1 MSEPI
6 VERLLGA
13 TTGAFETAIY
23 RLGQESALPANDYPH
38 AQIIET
44 LDGAICPLCRAVH
57 GMILDKSKPEYDRW
71 RLPSHINCRRILVDI
86 HRDEVDNEGNPTQGN
101 FNEPPDQLIS
111 QHGHFVLRPKKFAHL
126 RLPARPTGLDFIVK
140 RGEDGAANLVY
151 CRALAEGIL
160 RQTLRQASAGL
171 VTEAIAGVTPRV
183 AELHS
188 RILTQVA
195 QQGAN
200 RQLWDD
206 LGSQYLRHAGDWGR
220 QVVITQEQY
229 QALPAQILAN
239 LSDTAVLTQTS
250 AQYGEMPLVVFR
262 ARGLQVGA
270 QTLDEVTLVWDVER
284 SQIYRLGRLP
294 LDDLQASRD
303 WTPLKGDWS

>member
-1 MSEPI
+1 MSDRL
-6 VERLLGA
+6 VDHLLGT

-23 RLGQESALPANDYPH
+23 RLGQESALPASDYPH

-101 FNEPPDQLIS
+101 FREPPDQLIE
-111 QHGHFVLRPKKFAHL
+111 QHGHFVHRPKKFANL
-126 RLPARPTGLDFIVK
+126 RLPARPTGLDFVVK
-140 RGEDGAANLVY
+140 RGQDGAANLVY

-160 RQTLRQASAGL
+160 RQTLRQSSTGL
-171 VTEAIAGVTPRV
+171 VAEALAGVTPRV

-200 RQLWDD
+200 RQFWDD
-206 LGSQYLRHAGDWGR
+206 LATQYRTHAGDWGR
-220 QVVITQEQY
+220 QVVLSQEQY
-229 QALPAQILAN
+229 QGLPAQVLAN
-239 LSDTAVLTQTS
+239 LPDTAVLTQTS
-250 AQYGEMPLVVFR
+250 AQYGEMQLVVYR
-262 ARGLQVGA
+262 ARGLSVGGN
-270 QTLDEVTLVWDVER
+270 TLDEVTLVWDVER

-294 LDDLQASRD
+294 LDDLQSAAD
-303 WTPLKGDWS
+303 WTPLRGDWT